1 MAAGWKLMFPL
12 SPVTP
17 LFVMSRQVEHDA
29 LFQTIRASGVLL
41 GAQDNLSSAELQWD
55 PCYSWHM

>member
-1 MAAGWKLMFPL
+1 MFPL

-29 LFQTIRASGVLL
+29 LFQTIRASGVFP